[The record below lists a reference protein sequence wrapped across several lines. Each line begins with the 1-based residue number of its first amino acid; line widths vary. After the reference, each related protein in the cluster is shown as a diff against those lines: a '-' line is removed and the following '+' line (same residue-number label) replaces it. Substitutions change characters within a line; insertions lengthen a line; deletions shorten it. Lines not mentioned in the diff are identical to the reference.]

1 MKYLVIFLILIGFAG
16 FTIPQA
22 FGAGENLFSGAATFE
37 RLPVTLSPNAEA
49 KFEIKF
55 QYTEGTYSLSNV
67 TAIADITPKGAAAF
81 VHFDAEPFDVYQN
94 SIVRI
99 PVTISVDP
107 GIEYEKIFL
116 NISYVGT
123 GINSVSFK
131 SSWSDS
137 IMFDIIPNEMT
148 EISLNN
154 CSPIDLESAI
164 SGGVLQFVCHSS
176 MTNSVRAIINADSDG
191 TVTLEIPKF
200 LLYSL
205 TDSQC
210 NVSNDFL
217 VLVKGRE
224 VTSEITDNKNTNSVT
239 LDFAKGITEIEIM
252 GTTILPDPSP
262 AQYCGIVEG
271 YEKQFLAPL
280 DQTNRGVKAEFIRCN
295 VGLVLT
301 QRIDDSPVC
310 VKPQTLQKLRERGW
324 AKLLFEIQ
332 IQPDQTYQELDEE
345 MSESNY
351 DPSQVRCSSGIIP
364 YIPENWQTTGMHPSD
379 ETWETLN
386 RHLMVQFFFK
396 ELQNRNIVFE
406 PACFG
411 VYTGLADEIYPPSY
425 SMCSVVTASNGT
437 TLYLEGTIREFD
449 VTYFDID
456 NEIPYQCDDN
466 QGSCLCG
473 IENEN

>member
-1 MKYLVIFLILIGFAG
+1 MKYFLVLLILIGLG
-16 FTIPQA
+16 FTIPQV
-22 FGAGENLFSGAATFE
+22 FSINENLFSGAATFE
-37 RLPVTLSPNAEA
+37 RLPVTISPNAEA

-67 TAIADITPKGAAAF
+67 TAIVDITPKGAASF

-94 SIVRI
+94 SIARI

-107 GIEYEKIFL
+107 DIEYEKIFL

-123 GINSVSFK
+123 GINDVSFK

-137 IMFDIIPNEMT
+137 IMFGVIPNEIT
-148 EISLNN
+148 EISLND
-154 CSPIDLESAI
+154 CSSVDLESAI

-176 MTNSVRAIINADSDG
+176 VTNSVRAVINADSNG

-224 VTSEITDNKNTNSVT
+224 VASEITDNENTNSVT
-239 LDFAKGITEIEIM
+239 VDFAKGITEIEIM

-280 DQTNRGVKAEFIRCN
+280 DQTDRGVKAEFIRCN

-301 QRIDDSPVC
+301 QRIDGTPSC
-310 VKPQTLQKLRERGW
+310 VKPESILKLIERGW
-324 AKLLFEIQ
+324 AENGSSKI
-332 IQPDQTYQELDEE
+332 
-345 MSESNY
+345 SESNESS
-351 DPSQVRCSSGIIP
+351 DVGLQVDVTGQQQVR
-364 YIPENWQTTGMHPSD
+364 
-379 ETWETLN
+379 
-386 RHLMVQFFFK
+386 R
-396 ELQNRNIVFE
+396 
-406 PACFG
+406 
-411 VYTGLADEIYPPSY
+411 
-425 SMCSVVTASNGT
+425 GT
-437 TLYLEGTIREFD
+437 THDITVDVTRDGNPVSDSLVIITIEDYGKDIIREFEGQTDDSGRFVFSWEIPKSFDDIETLLAYVD
-449 VTYFDID
+449 VTDDISAKTVLFKFQV
-456 NEIPYQCDDN
+456 Y
-466 QGSCLCG
+466 CLPGEPGCK
-473 IENEN
+473 IEGN